1 MKLTL
6 PFPFS
11 SRIGLSMDFSF
22 LCPGI
27 WGAIAAAAVSAA
39 GSIYSSNQAKKA
51 AQASMPKPLDLNK
64 LIEDARS
71 QYAKN
76 YSDQLALERQFN
88 PGQAALRDLSNAGL
102 TNLSTGNTTALRARD
117 SLLASGRS
125 DLLDTGAANPLLAE
139 SSDSILNSL
148 RLGGNL
154 SAETQN
160 AVTRGAL
167 QKGGFAGISGSQA
180 GRGLVARDL
189 GLTSLA
195 LEQQRQQAGLTAGQA
210 LSQDAASRSKQAFDR
225 FSALSGFT
233 GQAAGQDIE
242 TQLRLAAEMSGR
254 PYPVAGLNPAST
266 FAAATGDKYYQDDAN
281 AELQKQLAKARSD
294 KLNTILGF
302 GKTVL
307 GGGSFT
313 NFLGTVTGQGGAA
326 GNAAGN
332 AAAGTGGAGYI

>member
-6 PFPFS
+6 PYPFS
-11 SRIGLSMDFSF
+11 DRCGLSLDFSP
-22 LCPGI
+22 LCLGS
-27 WGAIAAAAVSAA
+27 WAAVVGFAVTTA
-39 GSIYSSNQAKKA
+39 GKVYSSKQASKA
-51 AQASMPKPLDLNK
+51 AKASMPKPLDLGK
-64 LIEDARS
+64 LIEDARG

-102 TNLSTGNTTALRARD
+102 TNLSTGNTQALRMRD

-148 RLGGNL
+148 RMGGNL

-210 LSQDAASRSKQAFDR
+210 LSQDAASRSTQALNR
-225 FSALSGFT
+225 FNALSGFA
-233 GQAAGQDIE
+233 GNVAGQDID
-242 TQLRLAAEMSGR
+242 TQLRLASEMSGR

-266 FAAATGDKYYQDDAN
+266 FSAAIGDKYYQDDAN

-294 KLNTILGF
+294 KMNAILGF
-302 GKTVL
+302 GKSVI
-307 GGGSFT
+307 
-313 NFLGTVTGQGGAA
+313 GAY
-326 GNAAGN
+326 GNAAGTGG
-332 AAAGTGGAGYI
+332 GTGGAGYI